1 MPLRFIDCPHC
12 GRGLLKSVFQFH
24 MEKFHSE
31 KATEITLPGRQNSL
45 PNSQSRIA
53 FKDFESI
60 FTKTRQDP
68 NDSRELKKTLKVPN
82 QVNKASDTS
91 PLSNCA
97 KEKNTLT
104 GKNSRKGEVKASAIG
119 LWNFLQKE
127 KEDKAEERERKL
139 ALRSQAI
146 SSKKPENYLKYFSPP
161 PEIGVNQRKIGIR
174 YPLQRSPILKEKYI
188 YVTGECSCKGDNVRC
203 FKCGGSG
210 EEIKQLVTT
219 QERDTTL
226 FPKVRTNQTLG
237 AFSNDA
243 RGGNFS
249 IRESG
254 KFDSRPLHDGYDDES
269 SP

>member
-12 GRGLLKSVFQFH
+12 GRGLLKVVFQSH
-24 MEKFHSE
+24 LERFHSE
-31 KATEITLPGRQNSL
+31 KTTAITLPGRHPPLS
-45 PNSQSRIA
+45 NSQNLIE
-53 FKDFESI
+53 FKDFESTS
-60 FTKTRQDP
+60 TKTRQDP
-68 NDSRELKKTLKVPN
+68 NSSRESKKTLKSPN
-82 QVNKASDTS
+82 QVNKAPHIIS
-91 PLSNCA
+91 LSHHA
-97 KEKNTLT
+97 KDKSTLA

-127 KEDKAEERERKL
+127 KKDKAEERERKL

-146 SSKKPENYLKYFSPP
+146 SSKKPENYLKYFAPP
-161 PEIGVNQRKIGIR
+161 PKIGASQR
-174 YPLQRSPILKEKYI
+174 NSGVRHTLQRSPIIKEKYI
-188 YVTGECSCKGDNVRC
+188 YVTGECSCKGENVRC

-237 AFSNDA
+237 AFSTDA

-249 IRESG
+249 IRERG
-254 KFDSRPLHDGYDDES
+254 KFDSRPLHDEYDDES
-269 SP
+269 SS